1 MDDTRHVGT
10 FGLLGRLKKRG
21 ELQVDRE
28 TTSVRKD
35 APKQREHNTT
45 TRVNGRME
53 GSPKMRRGK
62 VVHRVG
68 KVK

>member
-1 MDDTRHVGT
+1 MDCTWHVGT

-21 ELQVDRE
+21 ELQVDRA

-35 APKQREHNTT
+35 APKQREHNVTI
-45 TRVNGRME
+45 NGRME

-62 VVHRVG
+62 VVHGAGRH
-68 KVK
+68 K